1 MIFAAGLGTRLRPLT
16 NDRPKALVHVQGKP
30 LLEWAILRLQQ
41 FGYTDI
47 VINAHHFAE
56 QLFDFVDSIKHFELQ
71 ITISHEKDQLL
82 NTGGGLLKAASL
94 LDSTQAILVA
104 NVDILTSL
112 DLGVFRHYHEQQE
125 ALATLA
131 IRKRDTSRYLLF
143 DKAQQLV
150 GWTNIKTGAIKL
162 PARSVEYSAQ
172 WGFSGIQLIEPR
184 LLSLI
189 RQQGIFSI
197 IDVYLNLLTSE
208 RIMGYPHDA
217 DFWLDVGKPESLR
230 VAEEQWENY

>member
-16 NDRPKALVHVQGKP
+16 NDRPKALVEVQGKP
-30 LLEWAILRLQQ
+30 LLEWAILRLQH

-56 QLFDFVDSIKHFELQ
+56 QIFEFVESINHFELQ
-71 ITISHEKDQLL
+71 ITISHEQDLLL
-82 NTGGGLLKAASL
+82 NTGGGLLKAAPL
-94 LDSTQAILVA
+94 LASDKAILVA

-112 DLGVFRHYHEQQE
+112 DLNAFRQYHEQQQ

-131 IRKRDTSRYLLF
+131 IRKRETSRYLLF
-143 DKAQQLV
+143 DPDQRLV
-150 GWTNIKTGAIKL
+150 GWTNVKTGAIKL
-162 PARSVEYSAQ
+162 PTGAVEASAK
-172 WGFSGIQLIEPR
+172 WGFSGIHMIEPR

-189 RQQGIFSI
+189 QQEGVFSI

-208 RIMGYPHDA
+208 RIMGYPHDG

-230 VAEEQWENY
+230 VAENDWVIG